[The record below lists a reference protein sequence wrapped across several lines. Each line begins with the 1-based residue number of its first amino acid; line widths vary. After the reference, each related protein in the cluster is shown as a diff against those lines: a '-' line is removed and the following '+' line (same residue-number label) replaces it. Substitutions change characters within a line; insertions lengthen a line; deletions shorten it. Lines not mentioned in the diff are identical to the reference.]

1 LVEPAQCQDRRQA
14 ITNGRV
20 RASIWGQAEVQG
32 VRWRFEESAGVDF
45 AFMGAD
51 MLADAL
57 R

>member
-1 LVEPAQCQDRRQA
+1 
-14 ITNGRV
+14 V

-32 VRWRFEESAGVDF
+32 VRWRFEESAGIDF

-51 MLADAL
+51 MQQDVL